1 MININM
7 SYASFDLFVFNK
19 SESFDALMVAFAL
32 SNVHDCILNKP
43 VGLIREIFVVF
54 CRGFQV

>member
-19 SESFDALMVAFAL
+19 SESFDAVMVAIGL
-32 SNVHDCILNKP
+32 SNVHNYILNKQS
-43 VGLIREIFVVF
+43 ISKT
-54 CRGFQV
+54 QQ